1 MQMNKLRYIGRVSF
15 ILLLFILLSG
25 LPCIAQNLT
34 TVGAGWAN
42 NSVNVTVFRKN
53 SLVTH
58 KGSQYT
64 AYYDP
69 EGYMVLGKRKSGTDK
84 WVTSC
89 SQYKGN
95 VGDAHNVISLMV
107 DGDGYL
113 HVSWD
118 HHGNSLNYAKSIAPC
133 SLTLGDKETMS
144 DSNENNVT
152 YPEFFKM
159 PEGDLIFIFRDGQSG
174 KGNLVMNRYL
184 LKTKK
189 WVQIQSNLIDGENS
203 RNAYW
208 QAFVDHKGVIHVSWV
223 WRETWDVSTNHDLCY
238 ARSEDG
244 GKTWV
249 NSSSKEYKLPIV
261 AASAEY
267 ACRIPQNSE
276 LINQTSMT
284 VDKKG
289 NPYIAT
295 YWREQNSDIPQ
306 YHIVY
311 FNDKEWKRVNLN
323 FRKVPFSLRGG
334 GTKSIPI
341 SRPQV
346 LAELKGKH
354 LQLFLL
360 FRDEERK
367 SKVSFAKCIDIELDV
382 WDIGDLTDFS
392 VGSWEP
398 TYDTELW
405 KNERQLNVFVQKVT
419 QIDGEGQ
426 ANVPPEKV
434 QVLEVSCF

>member
-58 KGSQYT
+58 KDSQYT

-84 WVTSC
+84 WVTSR

-118 HHGNSLNYAKSIAPC
+118 HHGNPLNYAKSIAPC

-367 SKVSFAKCIDIELDV
+367 SKVSFAKCIDIESDV
-382 WDIGDLTDFS
+382 WDI
-392 VGSWEP
+392 
-398 TYDTELW
+398 
-405 KNERQLNVFVQKVT
+405 
-419 QIDGEGQ
+419 
-426 ANVPPEKV
+426 
-434 QVLEVSCF
+434 